1 MSRLDWMAVGLM
13 LSLLLA
19 FVTAFFLYLRTA
31 YRKGGWKEV
40 KVSFIIAVVA
50 LVAFYVTRLAQN
62 SELQLPKDG
71 VDRLTR

>member
-1 MSRLDWMAVGLM
+1 MSRLEWMAVGLM
-13 LSLLLA
+13 LALLLA

-40 KVSFIIAVVA
+40 KVSFIISVVA

-62 SELQLPKDG
+62 SELQLLKHG

>member
-1 MSRLDWMAVGLM
+1 MRRLEWMAVGLM
-13 LSLLLA
+13 LAFLLA
-19 FVTAFFLYLRTA
+19 FVTDFFQYLRTA

-40 KVSFIIAVVA
+40 KVSFIISVVA

-62 SELQLPKDG
+62 SELQLLKHG

>member
-1 MSRLDWMAVGLM
+1 MSRLEWMAVGLM
-13 LSLLLA
+13 LALLLP

-40 KVSFIIAVVA
+40 KVSFIISVVA

-62 SELQLPKDG
+62 SELQLLKHG